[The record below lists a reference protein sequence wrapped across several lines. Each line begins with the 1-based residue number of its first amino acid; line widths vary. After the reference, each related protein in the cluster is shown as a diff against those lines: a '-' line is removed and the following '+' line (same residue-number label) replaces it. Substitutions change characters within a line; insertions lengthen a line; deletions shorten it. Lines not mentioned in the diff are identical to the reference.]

1 MAVCHDI
8 ICPLTLL
15 SLSFSNEHCNG
26 TSLPSKRIQICI
38 PVCLKH
44 TLIPHLAV
52 SAFGWVA
59 MWVPRL
65 RVDKCGASD
74 VRKTKKGQEWEQR
87 ARVGALHFSYSP
99 SVEAKCV
106 YMPDNHVLECV
117 LPPRISVRA
126 SAAPADSP
134 GETEN
139 ETEDDRAG
147 RQATCTTRFFPAYG
161 TEAYFMLSLF
171 RFKVMARKYYKILFG
186 HRIVSCLWPMEKS
199 INETNAIEK

>member
-1 MAVCHDI
+1 MAICHSI

-15 SLSFSNEHCNG
+15 SLSFSNEQCNG
-26 TSLPSKRIQICI
+26 SSLPSKRIQICI

-65 RVDKCGASD
+65 RLDKCGASD

-87 ARVGALHFSYSP
+87 ARVGALRFSFSP

-147 RQATCTTRFFPAYG
+147 RQATCTTRFSPHTVQRHISCFYCFDLKWWQG
-161 TEAYFMLSLF
+161 NIIKYCLVTGLSAVCGQWKKALM
-171 RFKVMARKYYKILFG
+171 KLMQ
-186 HRIVSCLWPMEKS
+186 
-199 INETNAIEK
+199 